1 MSPLT
6 GFGIL
11 VRGGFYKHVAARGAL
26 RTRSKAMDTPNTAS
40 QSKQAIF
47 LDLSGRAKFCITGT
61 DRLRFLNGQI
71 TNDLRKASETSAIE
85 ACILNAKGKTDAH
98 IYVSASGESFLVDA
112 AADLRETLKVRLER
126 YVIADDVQIEDVTD
140 QFSLFHALSQQSPTL
155 ENGRIVSMRRFAEPG
170 WDMWGDAA
178 QHRVSLQEL
187 SSQWALCDSDTA
199 EVMRIEQGI
208 PIWGRELTN
217 DIIPIEANL
226 EQRAIDYQK
235 GCYIGQE
242 VISRIKMS
250 GQTNKRLCGLIS
262 LDDLPLQPGMKLAAP
277 SVLVKEVGWI
287 TSSTG
292 SKRLGKEIALGYVK
306 RGFNSVGTKLDVVTA
321 GDSASKGSQLIRVEV
336 VPLPFV

>member
-1 MSPLT
+1 
-6 GFGIL
+6 
-11 VRGGFYKHVAARGAL
+11 
-26 RTRSKAMDTPNTAS
+26 MDTPNTSS
-40 QSKQAIF
+40 QSKHATL
-47 LDLSGRAKFCITGT
+47 LDLSGRAKFRITGT

-71 TNDLRKASETSAIE
+71 TNDLRKANERSAIE

-98 IYVSASGESFLVDA
+98 IYVSASGDSFLVDA

-140 QFSLFHALSQQSPTL
+140 QFSLFHTFSQQSPTV
-155 ENGRIVSMRRFAEPG
+155 EHGRIVSVRRFAEPG
-170 WDMWGDAA
+170 WDIWGDAT
-178 QHRVSLQEL
+178 QHRVSLEEL
-187 SSQWALCDSDTA
+187 SSRWALCDSDAA

-208 PIWGRELTN
+208 PRWGRELTN
-217 DIIPIEANL
+217 EIIPIEANL

-262 LDDLPLQPGMKLAAP
+262 LDNLPLQPSMKLAA
-277 SVLVKEVGWI
+277 SSAAGKEAGWI
-287 TSSTG
+287 TSATR

-306 RGFNSVGTKLDVVTA
+306 RGFNSTGTKLDVVTP
-321 GDSASKGSQLIRVEV
+321 GDSASKGSKLIRVEV

>member
-1 MSPLT
+1 MTP
-6 GFGIL
+6 
-11 VRGGFYKHVAARGAL
+11 
-26 RTRSKAMDTPNTAS
+26 RSEIG
-40 QSKQAIF
+40 QAIF
-47 LDLSGRAKFCITGT
+47 IDLSKRAKFRITGA

-98 IYVSASGESFLVDA
+98 IYVSASGDSFLVDA
-112 AADLRETLKVRLER
+112 AANLRETLKVRLER

-140 QFSLFHALSQQSPTL
+140 QFSLFHALSQHPPTV
-155 ENGRIVSMRRFAEPG
+155 ENGRIVSVRRFADLG
-170 WDMWGDAA
+170 WDIRGDAT
-178 QHRVSLQEL
+178 QYRVSLEEL
-187 SSQWALCDSDTA
+187 SSQWALCDSDAA

-208 PIWGRELTN
+208 PSWGHELTN

-262 LDDLPLQPGMKLAAP
+262 LDNLPLQPGMKLAA
-277 SVLVKEVGWI
+277 SSAAGKEAGWI
-287 TSSTG
+287 TSATR

-306 RGFNSVGTKLDVVTA
+306 RGFNSAGANLDVLAA

-336 VPLPFV
+336 VLLPFV